1 MPDNAGKTVAEILT
15 TKKASIKYAR
25 LPKGSPSWD
34 QIMELSWEEVNGR
47 AKRRL
52 RGYQT
57 IRKLLSDPE
66 YNK

>member
-1 MPDNAGKTVAEILT
+1 
-15 TKKASIKYAR
+15 
-25 LPKGSPSWD
+25 
-34 QIMELSWEEVNGR
+34 MELSWEEVNGR